1 MKKLSQFSFAVTL
14 IFLITGCQ
22 SELTT
27 RTANG
32 VYEIGVPPDMT
43 STTGLNQDSSMQ
55 YENIYEE
62 TYLAI
67 IDEDKQAFKSAYTLY
82 GGIDESKSIISNY
95 ARIQTDFFLKGVRVI
110 NKPEPKQL
118 TINGRDAEQVEFIA
132 SVAGV
137 ESDIYY
143 LITFVEGEKNVYMIM
158 TWTLAKFEAEHKST
172 FVEMASSFRE
182 L

>member
-1 MKKLSQFSFAVTL
+1 MKKLIPFSFALTL
-14 IFLITGCQ
+14 IFLVTGCKP
-22 SELTT
+22 ELTT

-43 STTGLNQDSSMQ
+43 STKGLNQDASMQ

-62 TYLAI
+62 SYLAI

-82 GGIDESKSIISNY
+82 GAIDESKSIISNY
-95 ARIQTDFFLKGVRVI
+95 AKIQIDFFHKGVNEI
-110 NKPEPKQL
+110 EKKEPRQL
-118 TINGRDAEQVEFIA
+118 TINGRDAEQVEFTA

-137 ESDIYY
+137 DNEFYY

-158 TWTLAKFEAEHKST
+158 SWTLAMFEADHKST
-172 FVEMASSFRE
+172 FVDMANSFKE